1 MSVFLDPRSVTG
13 IAAGVP
19 YLAVPPATERPD
31 APVVVVWHLHDAP
44 RSHRAMAAAVPLA
57 GLDAW
62 RIYLAMPLTGDRL
75 PPGGLDA
82 FFALGAQDAVR
93 NVFEPSIVG
102 AAREL
107 PSALTQIRFELGAGD
122 GPLGIMGGSA
132 GAAVAQLV
140 LAESDLAVTA
150 AVLVNPLVQL
160 KMLVTEIGKHYGVD
174 YPWDEATDAIARRL
188 DFVARADDIAAHL
201 APAAILVITG
211 AKDDPLAILNPADR
225 LVRALRARV
234 EEPERIRAV
243 RLPTMAHALA
253 HDPGLEPAAQTAD
266 AAAVDE
272 LASAWFAAHFAL
284 ATEPNRLRFGA

>member
-1 MSVFLDPRSVTG
+1 MSDFLDPRSVTG

-19 YLAVPPATERPD
+19 YLAVPPTTDRPD

-62 RIYLAMPLTGDRL
+62 RIYLAMPLTGARL
-75 PPGGLDA
+75 PPGGLEA
-82 FFALGAQDAVR
+82 FYSLGAQDAVR

-102 AAREL
+102 AAQEL
-107 PSALTQIRFELGAGD
+107 PATLTQIRAELGTGD
-122 GPLGIMGGSA
+122 GPLGLMGGSA
-132 GAAVAQLV
+132 GAATAELV

-160 KMLVTEIGKHYGVD
+160 KPLVAEVGKHYSIE
-174 YPWDEATDAIARRL
+174 YPWDEATDAIAQRL

-201 APAAILVITG
+201 APAAILVVTG
-211 AKDDPLAILNPADR
+211 AKDDPLAILDPADR
-225 LVRALRARV
+225 LVEALRARV

-243 RLPTMAHALA
+243 RLPNMEHALA
-253 HDPGLEPAAQTAD
+253 EDPGLEPAAQTAE

-272 LASAWFAAHFAL
+272 LASAWFASHFAL
-284 ATEPNRLRFGA
+284 ATEPDRLRFDA